1 MDVDVGPTPSTSLAS
16 TQKPQTEEEDLEIQ
30 VIGIFKEDKIATL
43 VKIHVANHQKFVK
56 AQKSKA
62 TQEMMLNLLGL
73 AQKTLAPTVLSS
85 SNSKA
90 INDDNN
96 HTDELNVHPEQHHR
110 HRRTARTTLAQT
122 RGYQLPMASWAPRR
136 QSARP
141 ANGYLLGI
149 RPNRKGLVGLWD
161 PDECD
166 RGAAA
171 PTASRQAAASRD
183 LHRRPGGR
191 PDQPTPA
198 SRLACSPSRC
208 SYQPNEQASLLAET
222 ASLLAET
229 ASLLAETASLLAETA
244 SLLAEPALVPAQRAG

>member
-1 MDVDVGPTPSTSLAS
+1 
-16 TQKPQTEEEDLEIQ
+16 
-30 VIGIFKEDKIATL
+30 
-43 VKIHVANHQKFVK
+43 
-56 AQKSKA
+56 
-62 TQEMMLNLLGL
+62 
-73 AQKTLAPTVLSS
+73 
-85 SNSKA
+85 
-90 INDDNN
+90 
-96 HTDELNVHPEQHHR
+96 
-110 HRRTARTTLAQT
+110 
-122 RGYQLPMASWAPRR
+122 MASWAPRR

-191 PDQPTPA
+191 PDQPSPA

-208 SYQPNEQASLLAET
+208 SYQPNEQASLLAE
-222 ASLLAET
+222 
-229 ASLLAETASLLAETA
+229 
-244 SLLAEPALVPAQRAG
+244 PALVPAQRAGSYQPSKRVSMLDGLVQVPARRSGQPARQAGTCTSPAIRSTCSPSRCSCQPNEQASLCQNMSRSVAHDDDTLMQSISDELGRVGQGDNSQGTT